1 MHPDNT
7 NIYKTARAG
16 AGLTQEQAAEL
27 LDLSVESV
35 KAYETG
41 QRTPPDATVALMA
54 ERYGTPWLRLE
65 HARAT
70 DELGLIPKGA
80 APQPF
85 ELVTIQ
91 LYTHMMAFAEKHR
104 GQQLLQIAADGVI
117 DEDERPLLD
126 EIVTELEGI
135 SAALLALK
143 CCEGAKK
150 ERPELAGSKR
160 SRSQEV
166 PENHRGSIIAG
177 IPRNAS
183 TICAGGH

>member
-1 MHPDNT
+1 MYPDNT